1 MTDQDAR
8 KKAMAAVRA
17 IYHRIAATRPSGH
30 LDFDHEVMKSVKLID
45 AGPEGSV
52 VYELLI
58 TPSFSNLNDVMHG
71 GAAGVIFD
79 MCTTTALCPL
89 ASPGFWE
96 FMGGVTRTLNI
107 SYLKAVPIGTTV
119 RINSVVMQAGKT
131 MAMIRAE
138 MTSVD
143 GKVIYCTC
151 EHHKVNVPS
160 QAKHLAVRIPWDEEQ
175 EAAKKAARKANEKVN
190 QTAKL

>member
-1 MTDQDAR
+1 
-8 KKAMAAVRA
+8 
-17 IYHRIAATRPSGH
+17 
-30 LDFDHEVMKSVKLID
+30 
-45 AGPEGSV
+45 
-52 VYELLI
+52 
-58 TPSFSNLNDVMHG
+58 MHG

-89 ASPGFWE
+89 AHPGFWE
-96 FMGGVTRTLNI
+96 FMGGVTRTLSI

-119 RINSVVMQAGKT
+119 RINSAVMQAGKT

-175 EAAKKAARKANEKVN
+175 EAAKKAARQANEKVN